1 MNKRTNERTHART
14 NASTNEGTKERT
26 EGRTHERRNTRK
38 NEGTH
43 ERTKARRKERT
54 NARTK
59 EKSRD
64 YLIYNNQLSTKYIS
78 NECITLLSSLNPES
92 SDPDSNPTWC
102 HWVVLL
108 GKKIRLCC
116 FDHDQR
122 LLKHHSDFN
131 PHLAIC
137 SLLTSSALLIKKSLG
152 TSKWLAWLLGLK
164 TYKQTVGGRQLLCMR
179 QWNHETIRKYFFAA
193 FFPDGHN
200 QNQRGVTLKKE
211 LQDRYRLRY
220 ILVINSQ
227 TTYPYNRY
235 LTKKRKQNPL

>member
-1 MNKRTNERTHART
+1 M
-14 NASTNEGTKERT
+14 
-26 EGRTHERRNTRK
+26 
-38 NEGTH
+38 
-43 ERTKARRKERT
+43 
-54 NARTK
+54 
-59 EKSRD
+59 
-64 YLIYNNQLSTKYIS
+64 
-78 NECITLLSSLNPES
+78 CIAFLSSLNPES

-137 SLLTSSALLIKKSLG
+137 SLLTSSALLVKKSLG

-179 QWNHETIRKYFFAA
+179 QWNHETIRQYFFAA

-200 QNQRGVTLKKE
+200 QKQRGVALKKE